1 MIEFLG
7 FAPGVPPYVGVR
19 TERFVYV
26 EYGGGARELYDLDA
40 DPYQLDNLL
49 GGASSPRSERI
60 ARSLGRELRE
70 LAPDVDPG
78 ATGA

>member
-49 GGASSPRSERI
+49 GGASSPRSSI
-60 ARSLGRELRE
+60 ARSLGRELR
-70 LAPDVDPG
+70 ARARRRPG